1 MASTEFLR
9 LRSVAI
15 PVLVL
20 ATIVAGQGI
29 ALADLPQA
37 GDLVFGLSKAD
48 ATQTIE
54 LVRGTATMGGGAKL
68 TSPWQSTAFI
78 EIVKFDNLGGVAH
91 NAHGN
96 LLGVDFGS
104 AIAGGQIYS
113 FATTGSDPAPT
124 PQLIVDTG
132 TTNPTSAQIG
142 GTVSQTRLGEV
153 AVSPDNTKILATGYD
168 AGTALV
174 YDYVAGNGAGG
185 GSPAASGGRESAS
198 PITEDFAHTVGAG
211 WLNNTTGLVFSAL
224 GKLYTVNATNA
235 ALTMVKD
242 VDPTLGSNANFTAI
256 AYNPSVS
263 KYIYATYGGFDA
275 VASATLNKLYVI
287 DPTAS
292 YNVVKTISLSTSI
305 NTARDIA
312 LDKNGNLFLSQFGGT
327 GTLGAAIDFIPAA
340 NVLNPATLTDNS
352 SIDWY
357 TSTTL
362 ASFSGIDIG
371 FGAAAGLTGDY
382 NHDGKVDARDYVV
395 WRDTGING
403 VQGYADWRANF
414 GTGAG
419 SGSSLAVAAAVPE
432 PASLLL
438 LSVAAFCFVGNLF
451 RSPRTAA

>member
-174 YDYVAGNGAGG
+174 YD
-185 GSPAASGGRESAS
+185 
-198 PITEDFAHTVGAG
+198 
-211 WLNNTTGLVFSAL
+211 
-224 GKLYTVNATNA
+224 
-235 ALTMVKD
+235 
-242 VDPTLGSNANFTAI
+242 
-256 AYNPSVS
+256 
-263 KYIYATYGGFDA
+263 
-275 VASATLNKLYVI
+275 
-287 DPTAS
+287 
-292 YNVVKTISLSTSI
+292 
-305 NTARDIA
+305 
-312 LDKNGNLFLSQFGGT
+312 
-327 GTLGAAIDFIPAA
+327 
-340 NVLNPATLTDNS
+340 
-352 SIDWY
+352 
-357 TSTTL
+357 
-362 ASFSGIDIG
+362 
-371 FGAAAGLTGDY
+371 
-382 NHDGKVDARDYVV
+382 
-395 WRDTGING
+395 
-403 VQGYADWRANF
+403 
-414 GTGAG
+414 
-419 SGSSLAVAAAVPE
+419 
-432 PASLLL
+432 
-438 LSVAAFCFVGNLF
+438 
-451 RSPRTAA
+451 